1 MQSHYPDVK
10 VIQTGQGA
18 QSSVWLSPAGKPV
31 ESPSALRHVD
41 ELMSS
46 RSGPKGLQVERP
58 VAPLGS
64 ADSLRELLDLVHRFI
79 NSITNLFRLRLSD
92 ST

>member
-1 MQSHYPDVK
+1 MQSHYHDVK

-18 QSSVWLSPAGKPV
+18 QSPVWLSPTGN
-31 ESPSALRHVD
+31 
-41 ELMSS
+41 
-46 RSGPKGLQVERP
+46 P

-64 ADSLRELLDLVHRFI
+64 TDSLRELLDLVHRFI